1 MPLAPNDHTFLQ
13 KAVKRYIPPDALAC
27 QRACSDCP
35 SSDEYSVLLPVSH
48 PAYLELLMKLTERYN
63 TLRNQPGSPF
73 AYPNPL
79 LAIPHKLNQ
88 RKSAMRTRW
97 YQEVLPPCRRQE
109 TL

>member
-1 MPLAPNDHTFLQ
+1 MPLAQNDHTFLQ

-48 PAYLELLMKLTERYN
+48 PAYLESLMKLTERYN
-63 TLRNQPGSPF
+63 KLRNQPGSPYD
-73 AYPNPL
+73 YPHPL

-88 RKSAMRTRW
+88 GKRA
-97 YQEVLPPCRRQE
+97 PII
-109 TL
+109 